1 MRKRKRTKAG
11 PGASKRSG
19 VGRIDV
25 KLPSG
30 LVEDIEKL
38 VAKRV
43 YMSKADFVRSAVR
56 EKLASGAPSGA
67 QRESTK

>member
-1 MRKRKRTKAG
+1 MRRRKRTKAG
-11 PGASKRSG
+11 PGTSKRSG

-30 LVEDIEKL
+30 LIEEIEKL
-38 VAKRV
+38 VARRL

-56 EKLASGAPSGA
+56 EKLAAGASASA
-67 QRESTK
+67 QGDSTK

>member
-11 PGASKRSG
+11 PDTPRRPG

-30 LVEDIEKL
+30 LVEEIEKL
-38 VAKRV
+38 VARRV

-56 EKLASGAPSGA
+56 EKLAAGARSSA
-67 QRESTK
+67 QGDSTK

>member
-11 PGASKRSG
+11 PGTSKRSG

-30 LVEDIEKL
+30 LVEEIEKL
-38 VAKRV
+38 VARRV
-43 YMSKADFVRSAVR
+43 YMSKSDFVRSAVR
-56 EKLASGAPSGA
+56 EKLAAGANPSP
-67 QRESTK
+67 QSESTK